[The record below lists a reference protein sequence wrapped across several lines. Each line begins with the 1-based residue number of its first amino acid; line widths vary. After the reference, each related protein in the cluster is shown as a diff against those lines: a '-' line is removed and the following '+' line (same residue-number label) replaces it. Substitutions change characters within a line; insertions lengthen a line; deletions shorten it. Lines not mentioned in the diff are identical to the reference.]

1 VMSVGLAESHEP
13 CERRRS
19 RREQMTKDAERRLLN
34 HFGCASRT
42 ICSRTRGPFAWYAG
56 PPVPHYSRKNMV
68 HASEAS
74 VGSEV
79 ERSESPGGK
88 KAGASLRSAPVN
100 HANFRVLRTA
110 RSRECYR
117 YNPVNTVTDWP
128 TGLARAV
135 ARSVERRHC
144 ARDERAKRV

>member
-1 VMSVGLAESHEP
+1 
-13 CERRRS
+13 
-19 RREQMTKDAERRLLN
+19 MTKDAERRLLN

-79 ERSESPGGK
+79 ERSESSGGEK
-88 KAGASLRSAPVN
+88 GWSLAP
-100 HANFRVLRTA
+100 LGSSE
-110 RSRECYR
+110 SREFPGPSDRSFARYR
-117 YNPVNTVTDWP
+117 YNPVKPVTD
-128 TGLARAV
+128 
-135 ARSVERRHC
+135 
-144 ARDERAKRV
+144 